1 MSARWGNRSTRY
13 IHIEINDKIGSSQK
27 SNLTSRKH
35 NTEHREGG
43 CKKAKV
49 TIRNIVYSI
58 IKIHVEVRRCLRTSS
73 PCILTHPHPSLR
85 AHHHRRTVHTAT
97 PRFHSP
103 DTPSRNRR
111 AHRRA
116 RPSFPSSA
124 HCTRS
129 ICSTSCGLVRR
140 GMRRRALRTELRDHL
155 RARDTWFALDA
166 WIPAHRAVDGSR
178 CTCASQTRTR
188 TK

>member
-1 MSARWGNRSTRY
+1 MSARWGDRSTRY
-13 IHIEINDKIGSSQK
+13 IHIEINDKIGSFQK

-35 NTEHREGG
+35 NTEPREGG

-49 TIRNIVYSI
+49 TTRNIVYSI

-85 AHHHRRTVHTAT
+85 AHHHRRTVHTAA

-124 HCTRS
+124 PRTRS
-129 ICSTSCGLVRR
+129 ICSTSGGIVRR

-155 RARDTWFALDA
+155 RARDTWFALDT

-178 CTCASQTRTR
+178 CARASQTRTR